1 MLAVLVRR
9 ITLSLLIV
17 VFAATAAAQDL
28 PRVDPSD
35 VGMSAERLERIDEA
49 FQEYVDEGRLA
60 GAAIVIARR
69 GGVVYDKA
77 FGHRDREA
85 GDRLETD
92 DLFRIAS
99 QTKALVSVGIMMLQ
113 ERGELLISDP
123 VSKYIPE
130 FENTTVAVP
139 GENGSYEV
147 VPADRPITIK
157 HLLTHTSGIGYGY
170 GVAADRWEA
179 AGIQGWYFADRSESI
194 GETIAR
200 MGALPID
207 AQPGEKW
214 IYGYNTDI
222 LGVVI
227 EKVSGKTLPAF
238 LTEEILTPLKMHDT
252 FFYVPAEEA
261 DRLTVV
267 YSATE
272 SGGLERAPDPG
283 RQVGQGAYLEGPRMS
298 FSGGAGLI
306 STAGDYAR
314 FLEALRR
321 GGELDGARILSPK
334 TVELMTVDHVQE
346 AGPWDGQGFGLGFS
360 VVEDLGDQSV
370 PGSVGSYGWGGA
382 YHSNYWVD
390 PVEELVVAYM
400 VQLIPARG
408 LDDRAKLEALVY
420 QAIVE

>member
-1 MLAVLVRR
+1 MPAVLVRR
-9 ITLSLLIV
+9 ITLSILFV
-17 VFAATAAAQDL
+17 FFAATAAAQEL
-28 PRVDPSD
+28 PRVDPAD
-35 VGMSAERLERIDEA
+35 VGMSAERLERIDEVL
-49 FQEYVDEGRLA
+49 QEYVDEGLLA
-60 GAAIVIARR
+60 GAAIVIVRR
-69 GGVVYDKA
+69 GGVVYDNA
-77 FGHRDREA
+77 FGYRDREA

-99 QTKALVSVGIMMLQ
+99 QTKAIVSVGIMMLQ

-130 FENTTVAVP
+130 FENTSVAVA
-139 GENGSYEV
+139 GEDGAYEV

-179 AGIQGWYFADRSESI
+179 AGIQGWYFADRAEPI

-227 EKVSGKTLPAF
+227 EKVSGKTLAAF
-238 LTEEILTPLKMHDT
+238 LTEEILTPLKMDDT

-272 SGGLERAPDPG
+272 NGGLERAPDPG
-283 RQVGQGAYLEGPRMS
+283 GQVGQGAYLEGPRVS
-298 FSGGAGLI
+298 FSGGAGLV
-306 STAGDYAR
+306 STAEDYAR

-321 GGELDGARILSPK
+321 GGELDGSRILSPK

-346 AGPWDGQGFGLGFS
+346 AGSWDGQGFGLGFS

-370 PGSVGSYGWGGA
+370 PGSVGNYGWGGA

-408 LDDRAKLEALVY
+408 LDDRGKLEALVY